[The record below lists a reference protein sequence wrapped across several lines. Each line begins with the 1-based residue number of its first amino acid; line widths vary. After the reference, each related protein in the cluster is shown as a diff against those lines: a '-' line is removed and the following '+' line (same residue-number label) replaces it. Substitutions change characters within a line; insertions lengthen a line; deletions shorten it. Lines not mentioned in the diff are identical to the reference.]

1 MGRMLKEGLSFFP
14 LDVEYF
20 DNDKVVDLTFEKK
33 LVSEVVFI
41 HSLAII
47 YHEGYFIKTTPER
60 FAKKVFISLHGKHT
74 LTIKE
79 VTEIV
84 YLMADIGL
92 LDKGMMEKEV
102 ITSKAIQEQYYAS
115 TLRRKDR
122 QRVYWLLNDEDEAK
136 VDKRLNCRHKT
147 GSSGISVYK
156 NEVEGDLCEQHG
168 DDNRQ
173 NKNNNNNDNENDY
186 DNKNPKD
193 RDDKDDKGDKGQ
205 WPGKLN
211 YYTSCL
217 IDSKILSAYEP
228 YDIDRFNDLF
238 ERSYGEND
246 DKELFNRC
254 FRYTRDYVK
263 RNKDK
268 IADIYA
274 FFERAFTENLSK
286 MEGYDERMQDF
297 FKGWND
303 VLGGIHGKD

>member
-60 FAKKVFISLHGKHT
+60 FAKKVFVSLHGKHT

-79 VTEIV
+79 VMEIV

-92 LDKGMMEKEV
+92 LDKEMMGKEV

-136 VDKRLNCRHKT
+136 VDKRLNCKHKS
-147 GSSGISVYK
+147 GSDGISVYK
-156 NEVEGDLCEQHG
+156 NGAEPDLCQQNG

-173 NKNNNNNDNENDY
+173 NKNNNNNDNKNH
-186 DNKNPKD
+186 NKKDNPKD
-193 RDDKDDKGDKGQ
+193 RDDRADKGDKGQ

-217 IDSKILSAYEP
+217 VEAGIVSIYEP
-228 YDIDRFNDLF
+228 LDIDRFNDLF
-238 ERSYGEND
+238 DSSYADND

-263 RNKDK
+263 RNREK

-274 FFERAFTENLSK
+274 FFERAFTDNLSK

-303 VLGGIHGKD
+303 VLGHVHGGD